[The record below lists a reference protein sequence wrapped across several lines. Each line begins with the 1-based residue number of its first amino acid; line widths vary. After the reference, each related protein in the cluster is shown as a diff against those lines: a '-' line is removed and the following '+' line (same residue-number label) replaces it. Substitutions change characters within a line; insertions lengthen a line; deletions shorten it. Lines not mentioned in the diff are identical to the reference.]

1 MDKLIQDEIR
11 LKIFIINFASK
22 KYFIIIL
29 LYTKVLD
36 GKTVNVM
43 RKKLEVKGEP
53 S

>member
-1 MDKLIQDEIR
+1 MV
-11 LKIFIINFASK
+11 
-22 KYFIIIL
+22 IL
-29 LYTKVLD
+29 LYPKVLD